1 MTSRL
6 IGIAALAASMTVGFG
21 AGMARAEPHVV
32 IVGSS
37 AAVGRT
43 GIWSVGGPILR
54 GAAAETRAAL
64 RAVNGDLR
72 AASGDLRAAA
82 GDLRAAGQELR
93 NIGIFYFYGQ
103 P

>member
-1 MTSRL
+1 MSRL
-6 IGIAALAASMTVGFG
+6 TRIAALAAIMTVGFG

-32 IVGSS
+32 VFGSS

-43 GIWSVGGPILR
+43 AIWSVGGPILR

-64 RAVNGDLR
+64 RAAN
-72 AASGDLRAAA
+72 GDLRAAA

-93 NIGIFYFYGQ
+93 GIGFFIFGQ

>member
-1 MTSRL
+1 MTLRL
-6 IGIAALAASMTVGFG
+6 TGIAALAAIMTVGFG
-21 AGMARAEPHVV
+21 PGMAQAEPHVV

-43 GIWSVGGPILR
+43 AIWSVGVPVLR

-64 RAVNGDLR
+64 RAAN
-72 AASGDLRAAA
+72 S
-82 GDLRAAGQELR
+82 DLRAAGQELR
-93 NIGIFYFYGQ
+93 GIGFFIFGQ